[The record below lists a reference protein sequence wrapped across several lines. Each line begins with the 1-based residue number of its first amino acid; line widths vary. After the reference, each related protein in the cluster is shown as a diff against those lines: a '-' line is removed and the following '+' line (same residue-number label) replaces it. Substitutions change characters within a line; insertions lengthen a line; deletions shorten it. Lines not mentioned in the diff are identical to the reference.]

1 MCSKIAMYKQ
11 SRTLLRQC
19 DRTFSTNEIAGN
31 SLKYVTNTWSMFWS
45 KSRGNP
51 RLKKKEKRKK
61 KKEKRKKKNRGA
73 IQLAYVGS

>member
-1 MCSKIAMYKQ
+1 
-11 SRTLLRQC
+11 
-19 DRTFSTNEIAGN
+19 
-31 SLKYVTNTWSMFWS
+31 MFWS

>member
-1 MCSKIAMYKQ
+1 MCSKISMYKQ
-11 SRTLLRQC
+11 SRTLLRQR

-31 SLKYVTNTWSMFWS
+31 SLKYVTNTRSMFWS

-51 RLKKKEKRKK
+51 RL
-61 KKEKRKKKNRGA
+61 KRKKKNRGA